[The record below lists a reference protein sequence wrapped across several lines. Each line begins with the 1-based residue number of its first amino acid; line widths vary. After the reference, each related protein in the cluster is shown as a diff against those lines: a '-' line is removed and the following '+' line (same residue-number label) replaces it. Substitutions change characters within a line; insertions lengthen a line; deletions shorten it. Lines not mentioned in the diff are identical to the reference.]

1 MGVLFHKPGPA
12 RITNLPPSLPGETP
26 FQKALPGGRRGPSPL
41 APRRGHSCRRQRT
54 AAGRCSQAVAGGWTA
69 RSRWLDAA
77 VGCSAGGRAN
87 PIGLGRWGRGR
98 PTWLLRW
105 RLLFDYYYLI
115 THSSRFRGLE
125 SSFRV
130 WGQSANH
137 TGTLARAH
145 PACVA
150 VARAG
155 QARSLSGAH
164 SVQYRLQRVLRGAL
178 PCGGR
183 GREEGE
189 AGLFHALQTHP
200 RRIAASCRPVRP
212 PSAVLSRFLVIF
224 AAAFSSRRDFA
235 PAVLPAC
242 EGIGALL
249 GDGTGRR
256 ADRISIGQESV
267 HAPFELMGGPRVA
280 MKIAS
285 TAAH

>member
-1 MGVLFHKPGPA
+1 M
-12 RITNLPPSLPGETP
+12 
-26 FQKALPGGRRGPSPL
+26 
-41 APRRGHSCRRQRT
+41 APRRGHGCRRQRT

-150 VARAG
+150 VHGLGTGRPAP
-155 QARSLSGAH
+155 
-164 SVQYRLQRVLRGAL
+164 SVMERTQYRLSQRVPRGAL

-212 PSAVLSRFLVIF
+212 PSAVLSRFLVVF
-224 AAAFSSRRDFA
+224 AAAFSSRRDFGCSS
-235 PAVLPAC
+235 VLHVK
-242 EGIGALL
+242 EL
-249 GDGTGRR
+249 GRCWGTGRGG
-256 ADRISIGQESV
+256 GQTRSKLARDPYTNPSSLQV
-267 HAPFELMGGPRVA
+267 GP
-280 MKIAS
+280 AS
-285 TAAH
+285 P